1 MIGIGRK
8 KKREG
13 GPEVEGERERVLV
26 RGGRERAHACARE
39 RESARARERERE
51 TACAERLARAQ
62 RKRTLPLL
70 SASHFLSKFSRGE
83 RSFLNLPLDAE

>member
-39 RESARARERERE
+39 RESARARERERDSMRGKARPRTE
-51 TACAERLARAQ
+51 KENLA
-62 RKRTLPLL
+62 LVV
-70 SASHFLSKFSRGE
+70 S
-83 RSFLNLPLDAE
+83 